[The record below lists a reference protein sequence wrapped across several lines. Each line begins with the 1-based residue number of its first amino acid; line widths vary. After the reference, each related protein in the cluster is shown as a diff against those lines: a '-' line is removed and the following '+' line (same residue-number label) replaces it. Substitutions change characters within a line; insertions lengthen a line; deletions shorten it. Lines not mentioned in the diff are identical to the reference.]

1 MADEYKSIYS
11 GQEVDNAVGIAQK
24 ALTTD
29 NIVQTTGPSQTSI
42 MSQSA
47 VTAALKQMQI
57 EGGGTTVIVNGE
69 EQLTWNADTKVDVAQ
84 GATNVGK
91 AMIVGADGNL
101 SPQSI
106 PANGTTVTVGGQAQ
120 ATWNADTKINVFQ
133 GTENANKV
141 LTVGDSGNVVLQ
153 NVPSGIST
161 YSGQWGEDMFSF
173 IAAASRKILYV
184 EVTLG
189 SQPTI
194 SGLNSITIDSNG
206 TTFSTTSTSLPA
218 TIRFYKA
225 NNMMGSQIILF
236 TSLLGIHI
244 DISATYILGDLVS
257 FCTLSQVKLTE
268 NNLQIIGSSNVSLPF
283 FDSNATWVVV
293 YSE

>member
-47 VTAALKQMQI
+47 VTAAIQTIKT
-57 EGGGTTVIVNGE
+57 G
-69 EQLTWNADTKVDVAQ
+69 
-84 GATNVGK
+84 
-91 AMIVGADGNL
+91 
-101 SPQSI
+101 
-106 PANGTTVTVGGQAQ
+106 GTTVTVGGVSQQTWNADSKLNVSQ
-120 ATWNADTKINVFQ
+120 GINNAGKAMVVGSDGNLNPQTIQTGGTSVTVNGQTQTTWNADTKINVFQ

-244 DISATYILGDLVS
+244 DISATYILGDFVS

-268 NNLQIIGSSNVSLPF
+268 NNLQIIGSNNVSLPF